1 MTVTSETFTPNPTA
15 LAGTA
20 ELDHV
25 FDEIDRVDAEIV
37 AAIRRRTGLAHHAG
51 RLRRAGHGTV
61 PAHTRR
67 EMAVLA
73 RFTAALGRDGS
84 ALAATLLRLGRDP
97 LADAAT
103 YGQD

>member
-15 LAGTA
+15 LTGAA

-37 AAIRRRTGLAHHAG
+37 AAIRHRTGLAHRAG

-61 PAHTRR
+61 PVHTRR

-84 ALAATLLRLGRDP
+84 ALATTLLRLGRAP